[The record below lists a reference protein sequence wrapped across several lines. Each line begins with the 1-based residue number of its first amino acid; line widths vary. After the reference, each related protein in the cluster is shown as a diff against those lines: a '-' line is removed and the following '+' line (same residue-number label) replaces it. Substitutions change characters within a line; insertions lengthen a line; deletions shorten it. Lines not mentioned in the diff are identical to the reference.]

1 MRLIQIKKSK
11 KNNNKKH
18 THTHNSVA
26 SLIVRKD
33 YFVVGIYFLRISI
46 YGACFIPI

>member
-1 MRLIQIKKSK
+1 MRLIQIKKRK
-11 KNNNKKH
+11 KTITKN
-18 THTHNSVA
+18 THNSMV
-26 SLIVRKD
+26 SLIVQKD

>member
-1 MRLIQIKKSK
+1 MRLIQIKKAK

-18 THTHNSVA
+18 THNSMV

-46 YGACFIPI
+46 YGACFIPV